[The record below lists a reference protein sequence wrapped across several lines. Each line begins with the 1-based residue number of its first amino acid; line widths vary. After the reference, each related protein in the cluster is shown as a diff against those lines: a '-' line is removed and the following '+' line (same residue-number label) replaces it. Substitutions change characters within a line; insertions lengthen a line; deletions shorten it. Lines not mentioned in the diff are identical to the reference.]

1 MHRER
6 LSQEFEERRDQLRKL
21 ALGILGCRA
30 DADDAVQETWLRLAR
45 SDAEAIDNPAGWLT
59 TVTSRASLDTL
70 RARHA
75 RCTSQLA
82 ADVAESVPSLA
93 DDPERE
99 AVMAE
104 MIGTTITVLLETLH
118 PAERVEDAFATGRS
132 PHRRSAARRP
142 GHRPGL
148 GGCPELGHADVG
160 DRRSAGGRL
169 GGAGQAVHRS
179 PRRRCPDRGR
189 QQPERSRQRL
199 DQTGALLPG
208 PDAVLAGPTFEKWLD
223 CPDYETS

>member
-6 LSQEFEERRDQLRKL
+6 PSQEFEERRDHLRKL

-59 TVTSRASLDTL
+59 TVTSRVSLGTL

-75 RCTSQLA
+75 RCTSQLT

-104 MIGTTITVLLETLH
+104 MIGTTITVLLETLR
-118 PAERVEDAFATGRS
+118 PAERVEDAFA
-132 PHRRSAARRP
+132 A
-142 GHRPGL
+142 
-148 GGCPELGHADVG
+148 
-160 DRRSAGGRL
+160 
-169 GGAGQAVHRS
+169 
-179 PRRRCPDRGR
+179 PDRGR
-189 QQPERSRQRL
+189 QRPERSRSVL
-199 DQTGALLPG
+199 NQTGALLPG
-208 PDAVLAGPTFEKWLD
+208 PDAILAGPTFEKWLD
-223 CPDYETS
+223 SPDYETSLRTTYGPA